1 MNKNNIISI
10 FTLLTLLFCRVN
22 IAFSQEWEAICKYSL
37 DYDTCAYFY
46 DDAME
51 LSNDMILVNS
61 SMSYKS
67 GFGDFYSAQPALT
80 VLSSSGKEIVR
91 KDYFRPGYCTTS
103 SGWTFE
109 NKNGELFLLTAYNP
123 DHDFTYFNYF
133 KNYDNPPSDA
143 KICLYKLNEDLSVAE
158 CYEHSYPIDTYEA
171 NTTEWEYTP
180 NELSGRIYMF
190 SVFEDDDNI
199 TGAYFKMFSSKT
211 PDPTA
216 KDTLFLFKMDFKG
229 NFLLKKG
236 YTLDEIGLNVGV
248 GGQVEYIYHLEQLV
262 KTDSGYIMYS
272 RGTKSETHGVVDYF
286 DNEFNHIAQ
295 RYIQQT
301 GIDFEHTQSKIY
313 APSVARSKHNTT
325 YLSTQY
331 QCEEENM
338 IPHIKLYEIDDNL
351 NDTTT
356 FLPIVRYI
364 TKASNDI
371 DRPAWRAVC
380 TVNDSD
386 LYFVYTLNIGY
397 YYLNDSWIVIEK
409 LNSDFDTI
417 TTYFYDEENGFDM
430 AKRIKTAKDG
440 GVIMVSSGY
449 GLDDTSNCFTK
460 VTKFNSYL
468 NIEEAHAH
476 NLHLAV
482 AYPNPG
488 GDVMNI
494 RTGLRNAVLS
504 VYDMQGRKIHQQE
517 ITDDLTSVDAS
528 KWQSGTYIWKLGIRD
543 EELGIKV
550 IETGKW
556 IK

>member
-1 MNKNNIISI
+1 MTRNFLFVIL
-10 FTLLTLLFCRVN
+10 FTLLCCGNSV
-22 IAFSQEWEAICKYSL
+22 FSQEWEAICEYSL
-37 DYDTCAYFY
+37 DNDTCAFLY
-46 DDAME
+46 DDVTE
-51 LSNDMILVNS
+51 LSNGRFLVNS
-61 SMSYKS
+61 SMPYKS
-67 GFGDFYSAQPALT
+67 GVGDFYSNQPALA

-103 SGWTFE
+103 NGWTFE
-109 NKNGELFLLTAYNP
+109 NKDGELFMLTTYSP

-133 KNYDNPPSDA
+133 KNYDNPPSDS
-143 KICLYKLNEDLSVAE
+143 KICLYKLNEDLSVAK

-199 TGAYFKMFSSKT
+199 TGAYFKMVSNGT
-211 PDPTA
+211 PDPSA
-216 KDTLFLFKMDFKG
+216 KDTLFFFKMDFEG
-229 NFLLKKG
+229 NFLLRKG

-248 GGQVEYIYHLEQLV
+248 GGQVEYIYHLENIV

-272 RGTKSETHGVVDYF
+272 RGTKFETHGVVDYF
-286 DNEFNHIAQ
+286 DNEFNYIAQ

-301 GIDFEHTQSKIY
+301 GIDFEHTQSRIY
-313 APSVARSKHNTT
+313 GISVTRSNHNTT
-325 YLSTQY
+325 YLSTEY
-331 QCEEENM
+331 KCEEENM
-338 IPHIKLYEIDDNL
+338 IPHIRLYEIDDNL

-364 TKASNDI
+364 RKASDDI
-371 DRPAWRAVC
+371 DRPASRAVC
-380 TVNDSD
+380 TVNDSE

-417 TTYFYDEENGFDM
+417 TTYFYDEENGFDF
-430 AKRIKTAKDG
+430 ANRILTAKDG
-440 GVIMVSSGY
+440 GAIMVSSGY
-449 GLDDTSNCFTK
+449 GLDDTSNRFTK
-460 VTKFNSYL
+460 ITKFNSYL

-488 GDVMNI
+488 GDVLNI
-494 RTGLRNAVLS
+494 RTGLRNATLQ
-504 VYDMQGRKIHQQE
+504 VYDMQGRIIHQQI
-517 ITDDLTSVDAS
+517 ITEEVTSVDAS
-528 KWQSGTYIWKLGIRD
+528 KWNSGTYIWKLTVNNEQLTV
-543 EELGIKV
+543 EE
-550 IETGKW
+550 GKW
-556 IK
+556 VKEL